1 MEKESSFMQ
10 ILFCKLKRLKSALS
24 RFNAEHYGGISLR
37 VRDKARE
44 LEEVQL
50 LNLHETVDDSLLEK
64 EKELYKELK
73 VQQKFTIRSLKT
85 EEGVIPRSQTE
96 IADETIRFFQ
106 NLVGSSDGVVSG
118 CSLQLL
124 QGLIGTSFSDGARVA
139 LSKMV
144 TREEIKA
151 AMFEQNGDK
160 APGPDGYTAS
170 FFQAAWSVEG
180 KDVINAV
187 L

>member
-73 VQQKFTIRSLKT
+73 VLLSAEESFFKQKSRVQWVQEDCVENESNKF
-85 EEGVIPRSQTE
+85 SQE
-96 IADETIRFFQ
+96 
-106 NLVGSSDGVVSG
+106 S
-118 CSLQLL
+118 
-124 QGLIGTSFSDGARVA
+124 
-139 LSKMV
+139 
-144 TREEIKA
+144 
-151 AMFEQNGDK
+151 FEQ
-160 APGPDGYTAS
+160 YLV
-170 FFQAAWSVEG
+170 FQLSCFNRFSETMMYYCLATRCEIEEKESRKTVRMWQLSPKRKG
-180 KDVINAV
+180 
-187 L
+187 